1 MTRVADDSKCK
12 MQNAK
17 CKIYFALCILTFAF
31 FLPGCGQPAA
41 HKELLTE
48 PPAANVDQ
56 LDPPVRKAIEEAQ
69 AAVRAEPKS
78 AAAWGQLG
86 KLLLA
91 HEVGIEP
98 ALICLGQAELRQPGS
113 PEWPYLQGV
122 WLARSDPEPAISK
135 LRRAVELGGEEELVA
150 RMRLAETLAA
160 EEQIDA
166 AEQEANYV
174 LARSPASSR
183 ARLLLGR
190 LWLKSGKFPEARE
203 TLEKVRTDPRAQ
215 PAALALLA
223 EVYERLGETD
233 EARRAAQA
241 AGVNPAAHGAVAWP
255 DKFADEVI
263 QLRRGRR
270 AELAVADGLLAQ
282 NRPHE
287 SLAAL
292 KATLQQYPELG
303 WAWLLSGRAH
313 LALKDAAKAEADLR
327 RSIDL
332 LPESV
337 ESHFYLGAALV
348 AQERI
353 LEASAAFRRA
363 TEITPDFALAHY
375 YLAECQSKLG
385 ETDGAVSSL
394 RRAVAAKP
402 DLAAGHLFLARLL
415 HQRGE
420 KAEAIS
426 HVQAT
431 LKLQPTNAQARRL
444 LDEIRQ
450 DEAEPKQN

>member
-1 MTRVADDSKCK
+1 MTRVSHTSKCK
-12 MQNAK
+12 
-17 CKIYFALCILTFAF
+17 IHFAFCILTFAF
-31 FLPGCGQPAA
+31 VLTGCRQSTTSS
-41 HKELLTE
+41 ELLTE
-48 PPAANVDQ
+48 APAINLDP
-56 LDPPVRKAIEEAQ
+56 LDPPVKKAFEEAQ
-69 AAVRAEPKS
+69 GAVRAEPQS
-78 AAAWGQLG
+78 GNAWGQLG

-91 HEVGIEP
+91 HEVATDA
-98 ALICLGQAELRQPGS
+98 ALTCLAQAELRQPS
-113 PEWPYLQGV
+113 WPEWPYLQGV
-122 WLARSDPEPAISK
+122 SLARSDPERALPK
-135 LRRAVELGGEEELVA
+135 LRRAVELGGEEELTA

-160 EEQIDA
+160 EEQLDA
-166 AEQEANYV
+166 AQQEANYV

-190 LWLKSGKFPEARE
+190 MFLQNGKLPDARE
-203 TLEKVRTDPRAQ
+203 ALEKVRTDPRAR

-223 EVYERLGETD
+223 EVYERLGEMD
-233 EARRAAQA
+233 ESRRAAQA

-287 SLAAL
+287 ALAAL
-292 KATLQQYPELG
+292 KTTLEQYPELG

-313 LALKDAAKAEADLR
+313 LALADARKAEADLR

-348 AQERI
+348 AQERL
-353 LEASAAFRRA
+353 LEAAAAFRRA

-385 ETDGAVSSL
+385 EVDGAVSSL

-402 DLAAGHLFLARLL
+402 DLAAGHIFLARLL

-420 KAEAIS
+420 TIEALS
-426 HVQAT
+426 HAQAA
-431 LKLQPTNAQARRL
+431 LQLQPKNAQTRRL
-444 LDEIRQ
+444 FDEIRR
-450 DEAEPKQN
+450 DAADDKHR